1 MTSKRMGAAPN
12 QDQELLAASIDCSA
26 LLWYLEPS
34 TQMENTVARHHD
46 DHDDDDHDDHHDHH
60 DHHDDHGHSHAP
72 KDFGRAFAI
81 GTVLN
86 AGFVV
91 VEGTYGI
98 LSNSMALL
106 ADAGH
111 NLSDVFGLLMAWGA
125 ATVAKRAPTARF
137 TYGLRSSSIL
147 AALANA
153 ILLLIAVGAIA
164 WEAVQRFSNPETT
177 AGYTVMVVAAIGIVI
192 NTATALMFFTGGRDD
207 INIRAAFMHMA
218 GDAAISLGVVLA
230 GLAMVMTGV
239 LWIDP
244 VVSLLISAI
253 IVWGTW
259 SLLRDS
265 VNLALH
271 GVPSGIDVAAVR
283 AFLAGLPG
291 VASVHDLHIWPMS
304 TTETA
309 LTCHLVMP
317 AGHPGDEFLC
327 DAAEELEHHFNIAHP
342 TLQIEKGDA
351 HPCALAPDHVV

>member
-1 MTSKRMGAAPN
+1 
-12 QDQELLAASIDCSA
+12 
-26 LLWYLEPS
+26 
-34 TQMENTVARHHD
+34 MEKTVAHDHDHHN
-46 DHDDDDHDDHHDHH
+46 HDDDH
-60 DHHDDHGHSHAP
+60 DHHDDHDHAHGHTHTP

-81 GTVLN
+81 GTALN
-86 AGFVV
+86 VGFVI
-91 VEGTYGI
+91 VEATYGV

-125 ATVAKRAPTARF
+125 ATMAKRAPTARF

-147 AALANA
+147 AALTNA
-153 ILLLIAVGAIA
+153 ILLLLAVGAIA
-164 WEAVQRFSNPETT
+164 WEAVHRFSHPEIT
-177 AGYTVMVVAAIGIVI
+177 AGYTVMIVAAIGIVI
-192 NTATALMFFTGGRDD
+192 NSATAMMFFSGGRDD
-207 INIRAAFMHMA
+207 INIRGAFLHMA
-218 GDAAISLGVVLA
+218 ADAAISLGVVLA
-230 GLAMVMTGV
+230 GLAMVLTGL

-244 VVSLLISAI
+244 VVSLLITAI

-271 GVPSGIDVAAVR
+271 GVPPGIDLPAVR
-283 AFLAGLPG
+283 TFLAALPG

-317 AGHPGDEFLC
+317 SGHPGDAFLC
-327 DAAEELEHHFNIAHP
+327 STADVLAHRFKIGHP
-342 TLQIEKGDA
+342 TLQIETGDA
-351 HPCALAPDHVV
+351 HACRLAPDHVV

>member
-1 MTSKRMGAAPN
+1 MGSRTIKRRLVKM
-12 QDQELLAASIDCSA
+12 E
-26 LLWYLEPS
+26 S
-34 TQMENTVARHHD
+34 TVGLDHSEHHHNEYDHNEHHD
-46 DHDDDDHDDHHDHH
+46 EHV
-60 DHHDDHGHSHAP
+60 P

-81 GTVLN
+81 GTALN
-86 AGFVV
+86 IGFVV
-91 VEGTYGI
+91 VEATYGI

-164 WEAVQRFSNPETT
+164 LEAVQRFSHPETT

-230 GLAMVMTGV
+230 GFAMVMTGR

-244 VVSLLISAI
+244 FVSLLISAI

-271 GVPSGIDVAAVR
+271 GVPSGIYVA
-283 AFLAGLPG
+283 
-291 VASVHDLHIWPMS
+291 
-304 TTETA
+304 
-309 LTCHLVMP
+309 
-317 AGHPGDEFLC
+317 
-327 DAAEELEHHFNIAHP
+327 
-342 TLQIEKGDA
+342 
-351 HPCALAPDHVV
+351 

>member
-1 MTSKRMGAAPN
+1 MSN
-12 QDQELLAASIDCSA
+12 HSHDEC
-26 LLWYLEPS
+26 
-34 TQMENTVARHHD
+34 HD
-46 DHDDDDHDDHHDHH
+46 DHD
-60 DHHDDHGHSHAP
+60 HGHAHGHVHAP

-81 GTVLN
+81 GTALN
-86 AGFVV
+86 VGFVV
-91 VEGTYGI
+91 IEATYGI
-98 LSNSMALL
+98 LANSMALL

-125 ATVAKRAPTARF
+125 AAMARRAPTARF

-164 WEAVQRFSNPETT
+164 WEAVQRFSHPAPV
-177 AGYTVMVVAAIGIVI
+177 AGTTVMIIAGIGIVI
-192 NTATALMFFTGGRDD
+192 NTATALLFLSGRHDD
-207 INIRAAFMHMA
+207 INVRGAFMHMA
-218 GDAAISLGVVLA
+218 ADAAVSLGVVLA
-230 GLAMVMTGV
+230 GLTIVLSGA

-244 VVSLLISAI
+244 VVSLVIAAV

-271 GVPSGIDVAAVR
+271 AVPAGIDPSDVR
-283 AFLAGLPG
+283 AYLAGLSG

-317 AGHPGDEFLC
+317 GGHPGDAFLASAT
-327 DAAEELEHHFNIAHP
+327 DALSHRFKIAHA

-351 HPCALAPDHVV
+351 AVCVLEPDHVV

>member
-1 MTSKRMGAAPN
+1 MSR
-12 QDQELLAASIDCSA
+12 ELTRRTASDSVEANAISADSGPTIAAASIDCSVP
-26 LLWYLEPS
+26 LWYLKPS
-34 TQMENTVARHHD
+34 TQMENTMARHHD
-46 DHDDDDHDDHHDHH
+46 DDDDDDDHDDDHGM
-60 DHHDDHGHSHAP
+60 DGHSHAP

-125 ATVAKRAPTARF
+125 ATVAKREP
-137 TYGLRSSSIL
+137 
-147 AALANA
+147 
-153 ILLLIAVGAIA
+153 
-164 WEAVQRFSNPETT
+164 T

-265 VNLALH
+265 INLALH

-317 AGHPGDEFLC
+317 AGHPGDAFLC

-351 HPCALAPDHVV
+351 HPCALASDHVV

>member
-1 MTSKRMGAAPN
+1 
-12 QDQELLAASIDCSA
+12 
-26 LLWYLEPS
+26 
-34 TQMENTVARHHD
+34 MENTVAQ
-46 DHDDDDHDDHHDHH
+46 HH
-60 DHHDDHGHSHAP
+60 DHHDDHAHGHSHDHDHDHGP

-91 VEGTYGI
+91 IEGTYGI

-111 NLSDVFGLLMAWGA
+111 NLSDVIGLLMAWGA
-125 ATVAKRAPTARF
+125 ATVARRPPTAKF

-153 ILLLIAVGAIA
+153 ILLLLAVGAIA
-164 WEAVQRFSNPETT
+164 WEAVQRFSHPETT

-230 GLAMVMTGV
+230 GLAMVMTGL

-291 VASVHDLHIWPMS
+291 VTSVHDLHIWPMS

-317 AGHPGDEFLC
+317 GGHPGDAFLC
-327 DAAEELEHHFNIAHP
+327 EIVEELEHDFNIGHP
-342 TLQIEKGDA
+342 TVQIEKGDA
-351 HPCALAPDHVV
+351 GPCALEPDHVV

>member
-1 MTSKRMGAAPN
+1 MGAVRSDSFV
-12 QDQELLAASIDCSA
+12 QG
-26 LLWYLEPS
+26 
-34 TQMENTVARHHD
+34 ARMSNHSHDECHD
-46 DHDDDDHDDHHDHH
+46 DHD
-60 DHHDDHGHSHAP
+60 HGHAHGHVHAP

-81 GTVLN
+81 GTALN
-86 AGFVV
+86 VGFVV
-91 VEGTYGI
+91 IEATYGI
-98 LSNSMALL
+98 LANSMALL

-125 ATVAKRAPTARF
+125 AAMARRAPTARF

-164 WEAVQRFSNPETT
+164 WEAVQRFSHPAPV
-177 AGYTVMVVAAIGIVI
+177 AGTTVMIIAGIGIVI
-192 NTATALMFFTGGRDD
+192 NTATALLFLSGRHDD
-207 INIRAAFMHMA
+207 INVRGAFMHMA
-218 GDAAISLGVVLA
+218 ADAAVSLGVVLA
-230 GLAMVMTGV
+230 GLTIVLSGA

-244 VVSLLISAI
+244 VVSLVIAAV

-271 GVPSGIDVAAVR
+271 AVPAGIDPSDVR
-283 AFLAGLPG
+283 AYLAGLSG

-317 AGHPGDEFLC
+317 GGHPGDAFLASAT
-327 DAAEELEHHFNIAHP
+327 DALSHRFKIAHA

-351 HPCALAPDHVV
+351 AVCVLEPDHVV

>member
-1 MTSKRMGAAPN
+1 
-12 QDQELLAASIDCSA
+12 
-26 LLWYLEPS
+26 
-34 TQMENTVARHHD
+34 MESTVALDHSEHHHNEYDHNEHHD
-46 DHDDDDHDDHHDHH
+46 EHV
-60 DHHDDHGHSHAP
+60 P

-81 GTVLN
+81 GTALN
-86 AGFVV
+86 IGFVA
-91 VEGTYGI
+91 VEATYGI

-125 ATVAKRAPTARF
+125 ATMAKRAPTARF

-147 AALANA
+147 AALTNA
-153 ILLLIAVGAIA
+153 ILLLLAVGAIA
-164 WEAVQRFSNPETT
+164 WEAVYRFSHPETT
-177 AGYTVMVVAAIGIVI
+177 AGYTVMVVAAVGIVI
-192 NTATALMFFTGGRDD
+192 NTATALLFFSGGRDD
-207 INIRAAFMHMA
+207 INIRGAFLHMA
-218 GDAAISLGVVLA
+218 ADAAISFGVVLA
-230 GLAMVMTGV
+230 GLAMVLTGH

-244 VVSLLISAI
+244 VVSLLITAI

-271 GVPSGIDVAAVR
+271 GVPAGIDLTAVR
-283 AFLAGLPG
+283 TFLAGLPG
-291 VASVHDLHIWPMS
+291 VASVHDLHVWPMS

-317 AGHPGDEFLC
+317 GGHPGDAFLAS
-327 DAAEELEHHFNIAHP
+327 AAEVLAHRFKIGHP

-351 HPCALAPDHVV
+351 HACRLAPDHVV